1 MMQSAR
7 RVQAISIAALVAIG
21 LISACGGS
29 PNTPNGS
36 FIGSGG
42 NPGGPPTRLVDVKVT
57 VTVPSRTRGAK
68 PNYVS
73 PNTESLAIQLASVD
87 GKGVSGVNPTILNTV
102 PKAHDCKA
110 GPNGIV
116 CTTTAQGSPGRDVFS
131 AVAYAGTAA
140 TGAVL
145 SSGTVEATIGS
156 GGGNVGI
163 SNGLSLTLEG
173 VIASLKLGLSPKNAK
188 RGIRT
193 TATVTLDA
201 YDASGAEIVG
211 PSDYFEPVALEVQG
225 DANHAFRLHDA
236 RGSGESLTITKP
248 TGDITLTYNG
258 NKQASPITLGASV
271 SGPSG
276 SSASAGFDLLG
287 KQPPPPIGTIYA
299 LNFGSSSGQGATVT
313 EYDGKAKGN
322 AAPERTLLLDKKLY
336 AVSIAVDSNG
346 DLYVGYFDSGNGAS
360 FGKPDSGN
368 EIAIYAPGAS
378 GNDRP
383 TAVLTQD
390 TKTSTTLY
398 PIFIAFDPSGR
409 LVTYGA
415 TTVNGNTG
423 NAVMTYATGSTGPV
437 APEYAFAFSSPAL
450 YYPGPTGL
458 TTDSSNN
465 FYLNG
470 TFKSGFGSA
479 YGMYV
484 AAAADIG
491 NPAANPARTIPWDST
506 TKLDAGFTSDVALNK
521 SAEIFI
527 ANDVKT
533 GSGSSATCQAATNVY
548 SAGAGGGVTDDPPLR
563 IATLDGIQT
572 KGTDCTNTF
581 SPLLFY
587 FPEIQIYGGSALF
600 AADPFNNAVAEY
612 AADAQ
617 GSAKPL
623 LRIAGSATQLD
634 APVALVITSISG
646 LAKAGPVNGA
656 RAPEPTHLTHQ
667 PLHEGRST

>member
-1 MMQSAR
+1 MQAA
-7 RVQAISIAALVAIG
+7 VSIAALIAVG
-21 LISACGGS
+21 LTSACGGS

-36 FIGSGG
+36 YVGSPG
-42 NPGGPPTRLVDVKVT
+42 NPGDPPTRLVDVKVT

-73 PNTESLAIQLASVD
+73 PNTESLAIQLASVN
-87 GKGVSGVNPTILNTV
+87 GKAVSGVNPTIVNTV

-110 GPNGIV
+110 GAHGII
-116 CTTTAQGSPGRDVFS
+116 CTATAEGSPGSDVFV
-131 AVAYAGTAA
+131 ATAYAGTGAS
-140 TGAVL
+140 GAVL
-145 SSGTVEATIGS
+145 SAGTVKATIGS
-156 GGGNVGI
+156 GGGSVGV
-163 SNGLSLTLEG
+163 SNGLALTLDG
-173 VIASLKLGLSPKNAK
+173 VIAALDLKLSPTNAK
-188 RGIRT
+188 RGTRT
-193 TATVTLDA
+193 TVAVTLDA
-201 YDASGAEIVG
+201 YDASGAEIIG
-211 PSDYFEPVALEVQG
+211 PSDYSEPVSVVVEG
-225 DANHAFRLHDA
+225 DSSHSFRLHDA
-236 RGSGESLTITKP
+236 NGSGESLTIRKP
-248 TGDITLTYNG
+248 TGDITLTYDG
-258 NKQASPITLGASV
+258 NEQASPITVSASVAGSSSIGASA
-271 SGPSG
+271 PF
-276 SSASAGFDLLG
+276 ALLG
-287 KQPPPPIGTIYA
+287 KEPPPPVGTIYA
-299 LNFGSSSGQGATVT
+299 LNFGSSSGAAATVT
-313 EYDGKAKGN
+313 AYDGKAKGN
-322 AAPERTLLLDKKLY
+322 ATPERTLLLDRKLF

-346 DLYVGYFDSGNGAS
+346 NLYVGYFDSANGAS

-378 GNDRP
+378 GNDEP

-390 TKTSTTLY
+390 TKTSTTIY
-398 PIFIAFDPSGR
+398 PIFMTFDPSGR

-415 TTVNGNTG
+415 TAADGNTG
-423 NAVMTYATGSTGPV
+423 NAVLTYAAGSTGPA
-437 APEYAFAFSSPAL
+437 APEYAFAFSSPAI

-458 TTDSSNN
+458 TTDSANN

-491 NPAANPARTIPWDST
+491 NPAANPARTIPWDSK
-506 TKLDAGFTSDVALNK
+506 TKLAAGFTSDVALNA

-527 ANDVKT
+527 ANNVKT
-533 GSGSSATCQAATNVY
+533 GSGSSATCQAASNVY

-587 FPEIQIYGGSALF
+587 FPEIQIYAGSALF
-600 AADPFNNAVAEY
+600 AADPFNDAVAEY
-612 AADAQ
+612 PADAK

-634 APVALVITSISG
+634 APIALVITSDSG
-646 LAKAGPVNGA
+646 LAEAGPVNGA
-656 RAPEPTHLTHQ
+656 RAPERIPLKHQ

>member
-1 MMQSAR
+1 MKAA
-7 RVQAISIAALVAIG
+7 VSIAALVAVG
-21 LISACGGS
+21 LTSACGGS

-36 FIGSGG
+36 YVGSPG
-42 NPGGPPTRLVDVKVT
+42 NPGDPPTRLVDVKVT

-73 PNTESLAIQLASVD
+73 PNTESLAIQLASVN
-87 GKGVSGVNPTILNTV
+87 GEGVTGVNPTIVNTV
-102 PKAHDCKA
+102 PKARDCKA
-110 GPNGIV
+110 GAHGII
-116 CTTTAQGSPGRDVFS
+116 CTATAEGSPGSDVF
-131 AVAYAGTAA
+131 AATAYAGTGA
-140 TGAVL
+140 TGSVL
-145 SSGTVEATIGS
+145 SAGTVEATIGS
-156 GGGNVGI
+156 GGGSVGI
-163 SNGLSLTLEG
+163 SNGLSLTLDG
-173 VIASLKLGLSPKNAK
+173 VIAALKLNLSPKNAK

-193 TATVTLDA
+193 TSTVTLDA

-211 PSDYFEPVALEVQG
+211 PSDYGEPVSLAIQG
-225 DANHAFRLHDA
+225 DTNHAFRLHDA
-236 RGSGESLTITKP
+236 SGSGESLTITKP
-248 TGDITLTYNG
+248 TGDITLTYDG
-258 NKQASPITLGASV
+258 NKQASPITVEGSV
-271 SGPSG
+271 SGSSG
-276 SSASAGFDLLG
+276 FSESAGFNLLG

-299 LNFGSSSGQGATVT
+299 LNFGSSSGAAATVT
-313 EYDGKAKGN
+313 EYGGKAKGN
-322 AAPERTLLLDKKLY
+322 SAPERTLLLDKKLL

-346 DLYVGYFDSGNGAS
+346 NLYVGYFDSSNGAS

-378 GNDRP
+378 GNDEP
-383 TAVLTQD
+383 TAVLTH
-390 TKTSTTLY
+390 TKSTTIY
-398 PIFIAFDPSGR
+398 PIFITFDPSGR

-415 TTVNGNTG
+415 TTVDGNTG
-423 NAVMTYATGSTGPV
+423 NAVMTYATGSTGAA
-437 APEYAFAFSSPAL
+437 APEYAFAFSSPAI

-484 AAAADIG
+484 AAAVDIS

-506 TKLDAGFTSDVALNK
+506 TKLNAGFTSDVALNK

-533 GSGSSATCQAATNVY
+533 GSGSSATCQAVTNVY

-600 AADPFNNAVAEY
+600 AADPFNDAVAEY
-612 AADAQ
+612 PADAK
-617 GSAKPL
+617 GAAKPL

-634 APVALVITSISG
+634 APVALVITPVSG
-646 LAKAGPVNGA
+646 LAKAGAVNGA
-656 RAPEPTHLTHQ
+656 RAPEPTHLRHQ
-667 PLHEGRST
+667 PLHEGKST